1 MLVVDTVCTSFPG
14 LRTALQS
21 NGIDQRASKSHIYIA
36 PSREIAHLTA
46 ISPFHVEYTRLDLRR
61 CM

>member
-21 NGIDQRASKSHIYIA
+21 NGIDQRASKSYIYIA

-46 ISPFHVEYTRLDLRR
+46 ISSFHVE
-61 CM
+61 